1 MDKSIIFKEFKKL
14 LDQKQIIELKN
25 KSTLHL
31 QNNPNDLFAIE
42 FLGISQ
48 FILKEFKESSQTFKI
63 ALGIDKDS
71 TTSLLHLA
79 RISNIFKDY
88 NTANTFYSKLIEVE
102 KKNYFYFIEYAS
114 FLIHIK
120 KINNAISVLNNSIK
134 INEKLFNAYSLLGL
148 IFLQAD
154 KFANAISYYNKSL
167 ECNPKNPKD
176 LSNIGYCYYKLEKIN
191 KSKYYF
197 LKSIEVDSNF
207 SIAYS
212 NLGLA
217 HQTEGNFI
225 EAISSYK
232 KCLEINPN
240 DCETYR
246 LLSMTTKL
254 DLKDIHVKNMVKIFS
269 STISSSD
276 KISLG
281 FALAKVMDDNKKYS
295 ESAMYLD
302 QANKLRRDGF
312 FKFNI
317 TQVEE
322 QFTLIER
329 TFTHSFFLKNNASFD
344 REITPIFIL
353 GMPRSGTTLTEQ
365 ILSNHPKVHG
375 CGEINDLTDSI
386 NEYFPELDS
395 ALMLEN
401 IFRASRDLFKNI
413 GNKYISSLKKYSNT
427 KLFFTDKMPFNFK
440 VIGLI
445 KVCLPNAKII
455 HCYRNP
461 NDNLLSIYKNNFSK
475 DIMPWAY
482 SQSELKKYYKLY
494 NKLMEHYKKVL
505 GGFIYN
511 FDYDIL
517 TKNPEQEIL
526 KLVKFCNLD
535 WNDACLKVE
544 QNNKPIFTAS
554 INQAREK
561 IHTDSYNSWKKFEN
575 YFPDLFL

>member
-1 MDKSIIFKEFKKL
+1 M
-14 LDQKQIIELKN
+14 
-25 KSTLHL
+25 
-31 QNNPNDLFAIE
+31 
-42 FLGISQ
+42 
-48 FILKEFKESSQTFKI
+48 
-63 ALGIDKDS
+63 
-71 TTSLLHLA
+71 
-79 RISNIFKDY
+79 
-88 NTANTFYSKLIEVE
+88 
-102 KKNYFYFIEYAS
+102 
-114 FLIHIK
+114 
-120 KINNAISVLNNSIK
+120 
-134 INEKLFNAYSLLGL
+134 
-148 IFLQAD
+148 
-154 KFANAISYYNKSL
+154 
-167 ECNPKNPKD
+167 
-176 LSNIGYCYYKLEKIN
+176 
-191 KSKYYF
+191 
-197 LKSIEVDSNF
+197 DSNF

-254 DLKDIHVKNMVKIFS
+254 DLKDIHVKNMEKIFS

-375 CGEINDLTDSI
+375 CGEIN
-386 NEYFPELDS
+386 
-395 ALMLEN
+395 
-401 IFRASRDLFKNI
+401 ASR
-413 GNKYISSLKKYSNT
+413 
-427 KLFFTDKMPFNFK
+427 
-440 VIGLI
+440 
-445 KVCLPNAKII
+445 
-455 HCYRNP
+455 
-461 NDNLLSIYKNNFSK
+461 
-475 DIMPWAY
+475 
-482 SQSELKKYYKLY
+482 
-494 NKLMEHYKKVL
+494 
-505 GGFIYN
+505 
-511 FDYDIL
+511 
-517 TKNPEQEIL
+517 
-526 KLVKFCNLD
+526 
-535 WNDACLKVE
+535 
-544 QNNKPIFTAS
+544 
-554 INQAREK
+554 
-561 IHTDSYNSWKKFEN
+561 
-575 YFPDLFL
+575 